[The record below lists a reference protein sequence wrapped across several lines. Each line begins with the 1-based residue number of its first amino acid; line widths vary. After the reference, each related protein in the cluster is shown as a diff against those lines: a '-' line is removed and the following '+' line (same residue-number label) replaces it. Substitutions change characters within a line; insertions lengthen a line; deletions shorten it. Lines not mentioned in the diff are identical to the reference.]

1 MTNIELHIQNIK
13 VDYSKKFTLILEK
26 KLKNE
31 LLDESNLED
40 LAFGMRLIFFVNKDN
55 KTTAYINDFFL
66 HYSIDLY
73 EDTVQASWDIIS
85 VNSKTGTYFYNEFFT
100 KPLSNKMTKEKFLQK
115 AIILPIENNN
125 FNFESFE
132 PSFKLQELLKDND
145 SVNLIKS
152 LYPFILK
159 EFINEN
165 KKINDS
171 FDKYKIAYN
180 EAELS
185 YFNKQLKVCLKNNF
199 KDLLNGEFKEIVQQ
213 FNTQNLLNNFNN
225 ACPPSTHISTVKRHK
240 I

>member
-1 MTNIELHIQNIK
+1 
-13 VDYSKKFTLILEK
+13 
-26 KLKNE
+26 
-31 LLDESNLED
+31 
-40 LAFGMRLIFFVNKDN
+40 
-55 KTTAYINDFFL
+55 
-66 HYSIDLY
+66 
-73 EDTVQASWDIIS
+73 
-85 VNSKTGTYFYNEFFT
+85 
-100 KPLSNKMTKEKFLQK
+100 MTKEKFLQK

-185 YFNKQLKVCLKNNF
+185 DFNKQWKVCLKNNF